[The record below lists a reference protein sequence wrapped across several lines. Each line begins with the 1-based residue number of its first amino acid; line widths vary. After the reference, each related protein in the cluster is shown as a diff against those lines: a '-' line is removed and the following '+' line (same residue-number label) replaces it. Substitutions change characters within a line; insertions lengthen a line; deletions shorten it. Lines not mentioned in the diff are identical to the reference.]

1 MGSWGKICQLIL
13 CCIFSHFYRAL
24 NGLRHGLKEKQH
36 SPSSWFQTSQKCFA
50 DLSFILNHFSF
61 LFLPSVVIQYIWI
74 SRKKSVHP
82 FCSVERSIIITIIKP
97 TFSDGQESV
106 QNLNVYLCIYCSDNE
121 CHLLTSVMQPS
132 IINDVGHFLAF
143 FRQSSL
149 YVSLE
154 KYCIKVAAPSPLLVK
169 ICASWLK
176 ITFIQ
181 SSTVYACLSSAHCN
195 LVLFFFVLVAIC
207 FSAYK
212 SPFIQ
217 PISYC
222 SITGTNFCFYLF
234 VLHLFCCGFSIFK
247 RLGQNTTL

>member
-1 MGSWGKICQLIL
+1 MDFRKNNILHQAGSKHLRSALQIWVLSWT
-13 CCIFSHFYRAL
+13 IFLFCFY
-24 NGLRHGLKEKQH
+24 HQ
-36 SPSSWFQTSQKCFA
+36 
-50 DLSFILNHFSF
+50 LSFS
-61 LFLPSVVIQYIWI
+61 I
-74 SRKKSVHP
+74 SESPEKKSVHP

-149 YVSLE
+149 YVSFE
-154 KYCIKVAAPSPLLVK
+154 KYCIKVAVPSPLLVK

-195 LVLFFFVLVAIC
+195 LV
-207 FSAYK
+207 
-212 SPFIQ
+212 
-217 PISYC
+217 
-222 SITGTNFCFYLF
+222 
-234 VLHLFCCGFSIFK
+234 FCCFF
-247 RLGQNTTL
+247 LY